1 MTLAPARPRV
11 LTICGSLQRVS
22 TNRWLLDAFAEIARS
37 RIDCQPAPAL
47 DAIAAFDPDLVDDA
61 SENVTELRTA
71 IARADAVV
79 IATPEYA
86 ASFPG
91 MLKNALDWLVGSGEL
106 YGKPV
111 AVLSAGTTG
120 GLHVLPAMV
129 QTLGFQGANV
139 VTVFGIDA
147 PRAKFD
153 VAGSLIDEA
162 TIASLDGV
170 VDALVSAVQQA
181 KP

>member
-1 MTLAPARPRV
+1 M
-11 LTICGSLQRVS
+11 CGSLQRVS
-22 TNRWLLDAFAEIARS
+22 TNRWLLDAFATIGRS

-47 DAIAAFDPDLVDDA
+47 GALAAFDPDLVDDA
-61 SENVTELRTA
+61 PENVTELRGA

-106 YGKPV
+106 YGKPM

-120 GLHVLPAMV
+120 GSHVLPAMV

-139 VTVFGIDA
+139 VTAFGVDA

-153 VAGSLIDEA
+153 LTGSLIDQA
-162 TIASLDGV
+162 TIAALDAV
-170 VDALVSAVQQA
+170 VDSLVSAVQQA
-181 KP
+181 KR